1 LVTGLDGQAVD
12 YTVYLSGKMSQPS
25 TYYVNFN

>member
-1 LVTGLDGQAVD
+1 MWLDGQAVD
-12 YTVYLSGKMSQPS
+12 YTVYLSGKMTQPS